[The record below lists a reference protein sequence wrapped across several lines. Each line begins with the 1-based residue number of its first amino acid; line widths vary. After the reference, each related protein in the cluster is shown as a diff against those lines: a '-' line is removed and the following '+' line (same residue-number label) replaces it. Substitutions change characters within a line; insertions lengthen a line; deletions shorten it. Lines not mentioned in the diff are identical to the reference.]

1 MIIIPEDPTCT
12 SIIIDCSTYQ
22 HLTNITTSNPR
33 QFHQHDIQQT
43 KQNDQRVQVKI
54 SLFLPIGNEKK
65 EDIDQET
72 QFMLKRANQL
82 RQEQQDQV
90 KHLNES
96 SKLRF
101 S

>member
-54 SLFLPIGNEKK
+54 SLFLPIGNEKEELNRRK
-65 EDIDQET
+65 KAMEVNYQ
-72 QFMLKRANQL
+72 QRKRKKIL
-82 RQEQQDQV
+82 I
-90 KHLNES
+90 KKLN
-96 SKLRF
+96 LC
-101 S
+101 